1 MRIQIDRHTL
11 VRAEERGAT
20 AEEIEDVAS
29 TGTMIPGK
37 RNRLAKFKIYPFGRL
52 RNGKRYDQ
60 KRIEVYYVEE
70 GNVLVTVT
78 VYVFY
83 GRWER

>member
-1 MRIQIDRHTL
+1 MTLRIDPHAAE
-11 VRAEERGAT
+11 RAMERGAT
-20 AEEIEDVAS
+20 PEEIEDVVR
-29 TGTMIPGK
+29 TGVPIAGK
-37 RNRLAKFKIYPFGRL
+37 KNRLGKFKVYPFGRA

-70 GNVLVTVT
+70 RNTLVTVT

-83 GRWER
+83 GKWEC